1 MVTAAMKLKDT
12 YSWKKSYDK
21 PRQCIKK
28 NRDTT
33 LSAKVHVVK
42 VLAFL
47 IVIYGMEGWITK
59 KTKH

>member
-47 IVIYGMEGWITK
+47 IVIYGMESWITK

>member
-1 MVTAAMKLKDT
+1 MTNLDSVL
-12 YSWKKSYDK
+12 
-21 PRQCIKK
+21 KK

-47 IVIYGMEGWITK
+47 IVIYGMESWITK

>member
-12 YSWKKSYDK
+12 YSLKKSYDK

-47 IVIYGMEGWITK
+47 IVIYGMESWITK